1 MARPRSYRCEA
12 LVLKAAPFGEGG
24 LLVTLYSRNSGKLR
38 AVVRGARKPNSKMVG
53 HLEPL
58 NRTEL
63 ALARSRPSGIDTITQ
78 AQVLEGFAPLKASLE
93 GVSRGI
99 YLAELIDG
107 YGVEGN
113 ANPELYSV
121 LLDTLRTLN
130 DSPNADLV
138 LRYFELHLLKCSG
151 FMPELYRCVECSK
164 ALAPGQHLYSPD
176 AGGTLCTRCTPAR
189 VRIMRLSVQALKVL
203 RYLDRTTLPELPKL
217 HTGSALDGDL
227 KELLAATVTYW
238 LDSEIRS
245 KRFMEH
251 LERTPG
257 PGVYSGA

>member
-1 MARPRSYRCEA
+1 MAQPRTYRCEA
-12 LVLKAAPFGEGG
+12 LVLKSSPLGEGG

-38 AVVRGARKPNSKMVG
+38 AVVRGARKPTSKMVG

-58 NRTEL
+58 NRAEL
-63 ALARSRPSGIDTITQ
+63 SLARSRPGGIDTITQ
-78 AQVLEGFAPLKASLE
+78 AQVLEGFGPLKASLE

-107 YGVEGN
+107 YGVEGS

-130 DSPNADLV
+130 DSPDADLA

-151 FMPELYRCVECSK
+151 FMPELYRCVECSET
-164 ALAPGQHLYSPD
+164 LAPEEHLYSPE
-176 AGGTLCTRCTPAR
+176 AGGTLCTRCTPAG
-189 VRIMRLSVQALKVL
+189 VRIMMLSMQALKVL
-203 RYLDRTTLPELPKL
+203 RYLERTSLPEVSTLR
-217 HTGSALDGDL
+217 TGGALDGDL
-227 KELLAATVTYW
+227 KELLSATVTYW

-251 LERTPG
+251 LERSPG